1 MVLLSGCRSLKNQ
14 RTSSLAQKVTII
26 SRSIT
31 IKAKDNADALSQVA
45 CLQCG
50 RENRDEIQILMETTL
65 MSKMKQICAKLS
77 CMQDPS
83 IWFVPTAKE
92 VGIISLFRIVSET
105 KEFRPGDSFRYVTR
119 FWKSWLITQK
129 LKFELL
135 LVLNSSIFAELWM
148 LTRTVLTKHC
158 SEKNVFFV
166 VPLLMW
172 ASQYISVNYP
182 WYEHANSC
190 RKR

>member
-14 RTSSLAQKVTII
+14 RTSSLAQKVTIV

-31 IKAKDNADALSQVA
+31 IKAKDNADALSQVP

-83 IWFVPTAKE
+83 IWFVLTAKE

-105 KEFRPGDSFRYVTR
+105 KRVQAWR
-119 FWKSWLITQK
+119 LIQICDPILENLTYHTK
-129 LKFELL
+129 IEIR
-135 LVLNSSIFAELWM
+135 VIVSSE
-148 LTRTVLTKHC
+148 
-158 SEKNVFFV
+158 
-166 VPLLMW
+166 
-172 ASQYISVNYP
+172 
-182 WYEHANSC
+182 
-190 RKR
+190 